1 LIKHLN
7 EKQKVL
13 SRIPSVDELL
23 KSPEGARW
31 LSSFPRKIVI
41 RAIRAALE
49 AERVKLLA
57 GQTADIVSD
66 ALLRGIDAGIKKLSS
81 CSLLPLINATGIVLH
96 TNLGRAVLSEKALE
110 NVVKVGGIF
119 QS

>member
-31 LSSFPRKIVI
+31 LSAFPRKIVI
-41 RAIRAALE
+41 QAIRAAL
-49 AERVKLLA
+49 KP
-57 GQTADIVSD
+57 
-66 ALLRGIDAGIKKLSS
+66 RG
-81 CSLLPLINATGIVLH
+81 
-96 TNLGRAVLSEKALE
+96 
-110 NVVKVGGIF
+110 
-119 QS
+119 